1 MDVKVLIGILMMNLV
16 EISLNKIIDL
26 KYNNEETSETES
38 NPLDDINI
46 IECQWDDLD

>member
-1 MDVKVLIGILMMNLV
+1 MNL
-16 EISLNKIIDL
+16 ITWLKNKIIDL

>member
-1 MDVKVLIGILMMNLV
+1 MNL
-16 EISLNKIIDL
+16 ITWLKNKIIDL
-26 KYNNEETSETES
+26 KFNNEETSETES

>member
-1 MDVKVLIGILMMNLV
+1 MNL
-16 EISLNKIIDL
+16 ITWLKNKIIDL

-46 IECQWDDLD
+46 IECQWDDLDQEEE